1 MSTEHGQHGQGR
13 GATGPTGPEQR
24 FAAYPS
30 SDVLAT
36 DDPDGEPHRARW
48 AVVAL
53 AGALVLALVGG
64 VSWAVGSL
72 SGGGA
77 QPEDALPAGA
87 VAFAKVDLD
96 PPAGQKID
104 GFRFLRKFPELRERI
119 PLDGDVRE
127 VLFDSFAEMA
137 GWQDIDFETDVD
149 PWLGDRLGFA
159 GYPAGKADQFTSP
172 GVVALQ
178 VTDADQAEDGLR
190 RLVAASHGGVGG
202 SETIGFVVEGDYALL
217 AETQE
222 LAETYARKAGQ
233 KSLAEDERYAA
244 DVAELGDGVAAVW
257 VDNAAAGEAG
267 GVLDPTGLGLRGVS
281 GLGAEAGRTTM
292 VARFDGPEVFE
303 VVGSVTGVGPAGWAT
318 HPVAGLGELPE
329 STVLAFGLAD
339 GDELVPRLVDAAR
352 EGLAS
357 EDGGS
362 AAFDDLLAEAAA
374 ETGIRV
380 PEDLAVVLG
389 DNLVTALDAETTEDG
404 ELQLAARVTTA
415 DVSRAEQV
423 IRRLVADGPD
433 LVLRTGD
440 GQYVV
445 GSSEAHAD
453 RLLAGE
459 GGLGELPAFRQALPD
474 LADADVAVW
483 VDPVGLIEAL
493 FGGWDTGD
501 SGEEATDPDL
511 EPLAGVGLTA
521 NSTDD
526 GEGTFRFR
534 IVAR

>member
-1 MSTEHGQHGQGR
+1 MSTEHGQG
-13 GATGPTGPEQR
+13 TGPTGPVQP
-24 FAAYPS
+24 FAAYAS
-30 SDVLAT
+30 SDVLAANE
-36 DDPDGEPHRARW
+36 PDSGPPRARW

-104 GFRFLRKFPELRERI
+104 GFRFLRKFPALRDRI

-127 VLFDSFAEMA
+127 VLFDSFADAA
-137 GWQDIDFETDVD
+137 GWQDIDFDTDVD

-159 GYPAGKADQFTSP
+159 GYPADGADELTSP

-178 VTDADQAEDGLR
+178 VTDAGEAEEGLR
-190 RLVAASHGGVGG
+190 RLAAASQDGVGG
-202 SETIGFVVEGDYALL
+202 TASVGFVVEGGYALL
-217 AETQE
+217 AESQE
-222 LAETYARKAGQ
+222 LAETYARKAGE

-244 DVAELGDGVAAVW
+244 DLAEVGDGVAAVW
-257 VDNAAAGEAG
+257 VDNAAAAG
-267 GVLDPTGLGLRGVS
+267 TGLDPTGLGLGGVA
-281 GLGAEAGRTTM
+281 GLGSEAGRTTM

-303 VVGSVTGVGPAGWAT
+303 LVGSVTDVGPAGWAT
-318 HPVAGLGELPE
+318 HPVSGLGDLPA

-339 GDELVPRLVDAAR
+339 GDELAPRLVDAVR
-352 EGLAS
+352 QG
-357 EDGGS
+357 GGS
-362 AAFDDLLAEAAA
+362 AEGGGDTVDDLLAQAEQ
-374 ETGIRV
+374 ETGIEL
-380 PEDLAVVLG
+380 PEDLAVLLG
-389 DNLVTALDAETTEDG
+389 DNLVTALDAESTDDG
-404 ELQLAARVTTA
+404 ELQLGARVTTP
-415 DVSRAEQV
+415 DVGRAEQV

-433 LVLRTGD
+433 VVLRTAD

-445 GSSEAHAD
+445 GSAEGHAD
-453 RLLAGE
+453 RLMAGE
-459 GGLGELPAFRQALPD
+459 GGLGELPAFQQALPD

-483 VDPVGLIEAL
+483 ADPAGLVEAL
-493 FGGWDTGD
+493 FGGWGV
-501 SGEEATDPDL
+501 SGPGEETTDPDL
-511 EPLAGVGLTA
+511 APVAGVGLTA
-521 NSTDD
+521 SSRDD
-526 GEGTFRFR
+526 GEGSFRFR